1 MRLLHQALGAL
12 VSELSAVLAG
22 KSGVL
27 AQWYQRQSLVM
38 GLERVRAGIAS
49 ADVPSPNSAEVATRA
64 IESLLPVVEKESHED
79 TRYVALGC
87 VARWGG
93 MLDVIPPKLL
103 QYLRNGLGATSKAT
117 VTACAAAACQLSD
130 GSHICAQLAPLLPE
144 LLSRVE
150 IAFQKSAAFHPD
162 AIYCAKAILEIAA
175 AETACVDQ
183 INEKFPWHALANKA
197 SFLFPAGILRPYSAD
212 VQLVGDAAGP
222 LAPHTCTALCR
233 VVLLGAKHIAA
244 ASPQP
249 GSSWSVPSKPVSSA
263 CCLALMQCA
272 VLPNVQ
278 VRQAAL
284 AVAVVLRD
292 DVSDGQVFLLKACKQ
307 VKPTRFLQ
315 FVRITVDLHQNHVYE
330 LPSCVATLH
339 SLPAC
344 RLAGRYSESC
354 VKTVDGT

>member
-49 ADVPSPNSAEVATRA
+49 AEVPSPNSAEVATRV

-87 VARWGG
+87 LARWGA
-93 MLDVIPPKLL
+93 MLNVIPPKLL
-103 QYLRNGLGATSKAT
+103 QYLKSGLGATPKAT
-117 VTACAAAACQLSD
+117 ATACAAAVCQLSD
-130 GSHICAQLAPLLPE
+130 GSHVCAQLAPLLPE
-144 LLSRVE
+144 LLSRVDV
-150 IAFQKSAAFHPD
+150 AAQKSAVFHPD

-175 AETACVDQ
+175 VDTACADQ

-212 VQLVGDAAGP
+212 VQLVGNAAGP

-233 VVLLGAKHIAA
+233 VVLLGAKRIVA
-244 ASPQP
+244 ASSQP
-249 GSSWSVPSKPVSSA
+249 GNSWSVPSNPVSSA
-263 CCLALMQCA
+263 SCLALMQCA
-272 VLPNVQ
+272 VLPNVE

-284 AVAVVLRD
+284 AAAVVLRD
-292 DVSDGQVFLLKACKQ
+292 DVSDVQVLLLKACKQ
-307 VKPTRFLQ
+307 VKVFRWPQSVCISAELYRM
-315 FVRITVDLHQNHVYE
+315 HV
-330 LPSCVATLH
+330 H
-339 SLPAC
+339 
-344 RLAGRYSESC
+344 
-354 VKTVDGT
+354 